1 MEQTSLLLNG
11 VPTNVGLYTV
21 VSEFEEIRA
30 QCLTLTK
37 ELYQGIAE
45 SLKLHGY
52 GPTQLMW
59 SDNARAERAIAGI
72 SGGHD
77 GTYSVAISG
86 GYDDDVDCGYAFPLN
101 LELGYPSPIPGGW
114 DLKGT
119 AGAPKNLRTALQS
132 SDQDFEN
139 NYNTVPMCMGETH
152 FPA

>member
-21 VSEFEEIRA
+21 
-30 QCLTLTK
+30 
-37 ELYQGIAE
+37 ELSYVEGCYQGIAE

-86 GYDDDVDCGYAFPLN
+86 GYDDDVDCGYAL
-101 LELGYPSPIPGGW
+101 
-114 DLKGT
+114 
-119 AGAPKNLRTALQS
+119 
-132 SDQDFEN
+132 
-139 NYNTVPMCMGETH
+139 
-152 FPA
+152 